1 MNTKENHVA
10 FIMWI
15 IIILVVVAAVIL
27 ILTSNANL
35 FSNENT
41 ENNNPGEQ
49 AKNLN
54 DNNVNENNN
63 SSNNNNNNSN
73 NNNSD
78 KSEQSNDNTNDKPA
92 TAVTK
97 EEKEATPQAP
107 TEVQIATYT
116 TTLYDKEQ
124 TRIDNIN
131 LAISKLDG
139 VIIENGAEF
148 SFNNTIGPMNEGN
161 GFKKATGFDSN
172 GKKIK
177 ISGGGICQISS
188 TLYNC
193 ALIAGFDITERH
205 PHSRRVYY
213 VPKDKDATIF
223 YGSLDLKFVNNS
235 GSKVRIDASATKST
249 VTITLVK
256 IK

>member
-35 FSNENT
+35 FSNEN
-41 ENNNPGEQ
+41 NNPSEQ

-54 DNNVNENNN
+54 DNNVNG
-63 SSNNNNNNSN
+63 NNNNNNSN

-92 TAVTK
+92 TAVAK
-97 EEKEATPQAP
+97 EEKKTAPQTP

-131 LAISKLDG
+131 LAISKLNG

-205 PHSRRVYY
+205 PHSKRVYY
-213 VPKDKDATIF
+213 VPKDKDATIL

>member
-15 IIILVVVAAVIL
+15 IIFLVVVAAVIL

-35 FSNENT
+35 FSNEN
-41 ENNNPGEQ
+41 NNSGEQ
-49 AKNLN
+49 TKNLN

-63 SSNNNNNNSN
+63 NNTNSN

-78 KSEQSNDNTNDKPA
+78 KSKQSNDNTNDKPA
-92 TAVTK
+92 TAVAK
-97 EEKEATPQAP
+97 EEKETAPQPP

-131 LAISKLDG
+131 LAISKLNG

-188 TLYNC
+188 TIYNC

-205 PHSRRVYY
+205 PHSKRVYY
-213 VPKDKDATIF
+213 VPKDKDATIL

>member
-35 FSNENT
+35 FSNEN
-41 ENNNPGEQ
+41 NNPSEQ

-63 SSNNNNNNSN
+63 NNNTNSN

-78 KSEQSNDNTNDKPA
+78 KSEQSNDNTHDKPA
-92 TAVTK
+92 TAVAK
-97 EEKEATPQAP
+97 EEKKTTPQAP

-131 LAISKLDG
+131 LAISKLNG

-148 SFNNTIGPMNEGN
+148 SFNNTIGSMNEGN

-205 PHSRRVYY
+205 PHSKRVYY
-213 VPKDKDATIF
+213 VPKDKDATIL

>member
-35 FSNENT
+35 FSNEN
-41 ENNNPGEQ
+41 NNPSEQ

-63 SSNNNNNNSN
+63 NNSN
-73 NNNSD
+73 NNNSN

-92 TAVTK
+92 TAVAK
-97 EEKEATPQAP
+97 EEKKTAPQAP

-131 LAISKLDG
+131 LAISKLNG

-205 PHSRRVYY
+205 PHSKRVYY
-213 VPKDKDATIF
+213 VPKDKDATIL

>member
-35 FSNENT
+35 FSNEN
-41 ENNNPGEQ
+41 NNPSEQ

-54 DNNVNENNN
+54 DNNVNG
-63 SSNNNNNNSN
+63 NNNNNNSN

-92 TAVTK
+92 TAVAK
-97 EEKEATPQAP
+97 EEKKTAPQTP

-131 LAISKLDG
+131 LAISKLNG
-139 VIIENGAEF
+139 VVIENGAEF

-205 PHSRRVYY
+205 PHSKRVYY
-213 VPKDKDATIF
+213 VPKDKDATIL

>member
-15 IIILVVVAAVIL
+15 IIVLVVVAAVIL

-35 FSNENT
+35 FNNENV
-41 ENNNPGEQ
+41 ENNNSGEQ
-49 AKNLN
+49 AKKLN
-54 DNNVNENNN
+54 DD
-63 SSNNNNNNSN
+63 NSN
-73 NNNSD
+73 TKNTNNTYNSD
-78 KSEQSNDNTNDKPA
+78 TNDNTNNKPA
-92 TAVTK
+92 TAVA
-97 EEKEATPQAP
+97 EEKKETKPQVPAE
-107 TEVQIATYT
+107 TQIATYT

-124 TRIDNIN
+124 TRVDNIN
-131 LAISKLDG
+131 LAISKLNG

-188 TLYNC
+188 TLYNT

-205 PHSRRVYY
+205 PHSKRVYY
-213 VPKDKDATIF
+213 VPKDKDATIV
-223 YGSLDLKFVNNS
+223 YGSLDLKFINNS
-235 GSKVRIDASATKST
+235 GSKVKINASATAST

-256 IK
+256 IT

>member
-15 IIILVVVAAVIL
+15 IIFLVVVAAVIL

-35 FSNENT
+35 FSNEN
-41 ENNNPGEQ
+41 NNSGEQ
-49 AKNLN
+49 TKNLN
-54 DNNVNENNN
+54 DNNVNENNE
-63 SSNNNNNNSN
+63 NNNSN

-78 KSEQSNDNTNDKPA
+78 KSKQSNDNTNDKPA
-92 TAVTK
+92 TAVAK
-97 EEKEATPQAP
+97 EEKETAPQPP

-131 LAISKLDG
+131 LAISKLNG

-188 TLYNC
+188 TIYNC
-193 ALIAGFDITERH
+193 ALIAGFDIAERH
-205 PHSRRVYY
+205 PHSKRVYY
-213 VPKDKDATIF
+213 VPKDKDATIL

-235 GSKVRIDASATKST
+235 GSKVRINASATKST
-249 VTITLVK
+249 VTINLVK

>member
-15 IIILVVVAAVIL
+15 IIFLVVVAAVIL

-35 FSNENT
+35 FSNEN
-41 ENNNPGEQ
+41 NNSGEQ
-49 AKNLN
+49 TKNLN
-54 DNNVNENNN
+54 DNNVNENNE
-63 SSNNNNNNSN
+63 NNNSN

-78 KSEQSNDNTNDKPA
+78 KSKQSNDNTNDKPA
-92 TAVTK
+92 TAVAK
-97 EEKEATPQAP
+97 EEKETAPQPP

-131 LAISKLDG
+131 LAISKLNG

-188 TLYNC
+188 TIYNC

-205 PHSRRVYY
+205 PHSKRVYY
-213 VPKDKDATIF
+213 VPKDKDATIL

-235 GSKVRIDASATKST
+235 GSKVKINASATKST
-249 VTITLVK
+249 VTINLVK

>member
-35 FSNENT
+35 FSNEN
-41 ENNNPGEQ
+41 NNPSEQ

-63 SSNNNNNNSN
+63 NNNSN
-73 NNNSD
+73 NNNSN

-92 TAVTK
+92 TAVAK
-97 EEKEATPQAP
+97 EEKKTAPQAP

-131 LAISKLDG
+131 LAISKLNG

-205 PHSRRVYY
+205 PHSKRVYY
-213 VPKDKDATIF
+213 VPKDKDATIL

>member
-35 FSNENT
+35 FSNEN
-41 ENNNPGEQ
+41 NNPSEQ

-63 SSNNNNNNSN
+63 NNTNSN

-78 KSEQSNDNTNDKPA
+78 KSEQSNDNTHDKPA
-92 TAVTK
+92 TAITK
-97 EEKEATPQAP
+97 EEKKTTPQAP

-131 LAISKLDG
+131 LAISKLNG

-205 PHSRRVYY
+205 PHSKRVYY
-213 VPKDKDATIF
+213 VPKDKDATIL

>member
-35 FSNENT
+35 FSNEN
-41 ENNNPGEQ
+41 NNPSEQ

-63 SSNNNNNNSN
+63 NNTNSN

-78 KSEQSNDNTNDKPA
+78 KSEQSNDNTHDKPA
-92 TAVTK
+92 TAVAK
-97 EEKEATPQAP
+97 EEKKTTPQAP

-124 TRIDNIN
+124 ARIDNIN
-131 LAISKLDG
+131 LAISKLNG

-148 SFNNTIGPMNEGN
+148 SFNNIIGPMNEGN

-213 VPKDKDATIF
+213 VPKDKDATIL

>member
-1 MNTKENHVA
+1 M
-10 FIMWI
+10 
-15 IIILVVVAAVIL
+15 
-27 ILTSNANL
+27 
-35 FSNENT
+35 
-41 ENNNPGEQ
+41 
-49 AKNLN
+49 
-54 DNNVNENNN
+54 
-63 SSNNNNNNSN
+63 
-73 NNNSD
+73 
-78 KSEQSNDNTNDKPA
+78 
-92 TAVTK
+92 
-97 EEKEATPQAP
+97 
-107 TEVQIATYT
+107 QIATYT

-131 LAISKLDG
+131 LAISKLNG

-148 SFNNTIGPMNEGN
+148 SFNNIIGPMNEGN

-213 VPKDKDATIF
+213 VPKDKDATIL

>member
-27 ILTSNANL
+27 TLTSNANL

-41 ENNNPGEQ
+41 ENNNSGEQ

-63 SSNNNNNNSN
+63 SSNS
-73 NNNSD
+73 NNSD

-92 TAVTK
+92 TAVAK
-97 EEKEATPQAP
+97 EEKKTTPQAP

-131 LAISKLDG
+131 LAISKLNG

-213 VPKDKDATIF
+213 VPKDKDATIL

-235 GSKVRIDASATKST
+235 GSKVRIDSSATKST

>member
-35 FSNENT
+35 FSNEN
-41 ENNNPGEQ
+41 NNPSEQ

-54 DNNVNENNN
+54 DNNVNG
-63 SSNNNNNNSN
+63 NNNNNNSN

-92 TAVTK
+92 TAVAK
-97 EEKEATPQAP
+97 EEKKTAPQPP

-131 LAISKLDG
+131 LAISKLNG
-139 VIIENGAEF
+139 VVIENGAEF

-205 PHSRRVYY
+205 PHSKRVYY
-213 VPKDKDATIF
+213 VPKDKDATIL

>member
-35 FSNENT
+35 FSNEN
-41 ENNNPGEQ
+41 NNPSEQ

-54 DNNVNENNN
+54 E
-63 SSNNNNNNSN
+63 NNNNSNN

-92 TAVTK
+92 TAVAKK
-97 EEKEATPQAP
+97 EKKTTPQAP

-131 LAISKLDG
+131 LAISKLNG

-213 VPKDKDATIF
+213 VPKDKDATIL

-235 GSKVRIDASATKST
+235 GSKVRINASATKST

>member
-35 FSNENT
+35 FSNEN
-41 ENNNPGEQ
+41 NNPSEQ

-54 DNNVNENNN
+54 E
-63 SSNNNNNNSN
+63 NNNNNSN
-73 NNNSD
+73 NNNNND

-92 TAVTK
+92 TVVAK
-97 EEKEATPQAP
+97 EEKKTTPQPP

-131 LAISKLDG
+131 LAISKLNG
-139 VIIENGAEF
+139 VIIENEAEF

-213 VPKDKDATIF
+213 VPKDKDATIL

-235 GSKVRIDASATKST
+235 GSKVRIDSSATKST

>member
-35 FSNENT
+35 FSNEN
-41 ENNNPGEQ
+41 NNPSEQ

-54 DNNVNENNN
+54 DNNVN
-63 SSNNNNNNSN
+63 NNNNNSN
-73 NNNSD
+73 NNNSN

-92 TAVTK
+92 TAVAK
-97 EEKEATPQAP
+97 EEKKTAPQTP

-131 LAISKLDG
+131 LAISKLNG

-213 VPKDKDATIF
+213 VPKDKDATIL

-235 GSKVRIDASATKST
+235 GSKVRIDSSATKST

>member
-35 FSNENT
+35 FSNEN
-41 ENNNPGEQ
+41 NNPSEQ

-54 DNNVNENNN
+54 DNNVNGNN
-63 SSNNNNNNSN
+63 NNNNNNSN

-92 TAVTK
+92 TAVAK
-97 EEKEATPQAP
+97 EEKKTAPQTP

-131 LAISKLDG
+131 LAISKLNG

-205 PHSRRVYY
+205 PHSKRVYY
-213 VPKDKDATIF
+213 VPKDKDATIL

>member
-41 ENNNPGEQ
+41 ENNKSGEQ
-49 AKNLN
+49 VENLN
-54 DNNVNENNN
+54 DNNVNE
-63 SSNNNNNNSN
+63 NNNNSN

-78 KSEQSNDNTNDKPA
+78 KSEQANDNTNNKPA
-92 TAVTK
+92 TAVAK
-97 EEKEATPQAP
+97 EEKETTPQTP

-131 LAISKLDG
+131 LAISKLNG

-148 SFNNTIGPMNEGN
+148 SFNNTIGPMDESN

-205 PHSRRVYY
+205 PHSKRVYY
-213 VPKDKDATIF
+213 VPKDKDATIL

-235 GSKVRIDASATKST
+235 GSKVRINASATKST